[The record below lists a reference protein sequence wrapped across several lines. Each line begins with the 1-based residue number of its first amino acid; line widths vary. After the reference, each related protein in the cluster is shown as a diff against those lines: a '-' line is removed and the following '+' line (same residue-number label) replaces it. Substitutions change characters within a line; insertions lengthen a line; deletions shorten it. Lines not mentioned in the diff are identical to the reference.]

1 LYRRFESTRFEF
13 RFGSG
18 KTKKIETITIKKSE
32 IMMNIKNH
40 VQLVGRLGANPEVKV
55 LESGKKLARFQL
67 AVNESYTKASG
78 EKVNKVQ
85 WHSVIAWGHLAGI
98 AEKLLQKGTQVTIDG
113 KLLNQVFTNKAGEK
127 RSATEIVASE
137 LFVIGRPATTA

>member
-1 LYRRFESTRFEF
+1 
-13 RFGSG
+13 
-18 KTKKIETITIKKSE
+18 
-32 IMMNIKNH
+32 MMNIKNH

>member
-18 KTKKIETITIKKSE
+18 KKQKIITIKKSE
-32 IMMNIKNH
+32 TMMNIKNH

-127 RSATEIVASE
+127 RNATEIVASE
-137 LFVIGRPATTA
+137 LFVIGRPAITA

>member
-1 LYRRFESTRFEF
+1 
-13 RFGSG
+13 
-18 KTKKIETITIKKSE
+18 
-32 IMMNIKNH
+32 MNIKNH

-98 AEKLLQKGTQVTIDG
+98 AERILQKGTQVTIDG
-113 KLLNQVFTNKAGEK
+113 KLLSREYTNKAGDK
-127 RSATEIVASE
+127 RNTTEIVASE
-137 LFVIGRPATTA
+137 LFVVGRSANAA